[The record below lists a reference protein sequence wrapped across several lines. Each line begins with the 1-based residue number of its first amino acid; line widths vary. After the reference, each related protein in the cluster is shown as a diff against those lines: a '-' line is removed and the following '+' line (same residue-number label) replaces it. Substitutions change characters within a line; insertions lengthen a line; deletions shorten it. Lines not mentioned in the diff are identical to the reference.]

1 MCGCSLRLV
10 RIGLGIFYFILF
22 FVCVL
27 CGFVLGCSLG
37 LSLLLLNFVVEL
49 VKFISDLRSIKFVW
63 PLKRLTILL
72 RGQNA
77 NLLKQIAKINTYIH
91 TYIHT
96 YIYIYI
102 YIYTKKKIE
111 KNLGPNYSSVT
122 DCWIIC
128 SKHAY
133 QYSYQ
138 SVVFYRSI
146 YKLIFILYF
155 KLQKLEFKKLID
167 NMIID
172 I

>member
-1 MCGCSLRLV
+1 MSCVLSNMCGCSLRLV

-91 TYIHT
+91 TYIH
-96 YIYIYI
+96 I
-102 YIYTKKKIE
+102 YIYTLKKKLKKIWGPTIVPSPTVGLYVLNMHTNIHTNQLFFTVRFINSYLFFILNY
-111 KNLGPNYSSVT
+111 KNLN
-122 DCWIIC
+122 
-128 SKHAY
+128 
-133 QYSYQ
+133 
-138 SVVFYRSI
+138 
-146 YKLIFILYF
+146 L
-155 KLQKLEFKKLID
+155 
-167 NMIID
+167 NN
-172 I
+172 